1 MELSKTQVSL
11 LKTIQRKR
19 KRGDIG
25 IIAEKTGLSS
35 PYVSLVLN
43 PDEDYWDEK
52 IISEEIE
59 LINEREQNA
68 KELSQKLTA

>member
-1 MELSKTQVSL
+1 MELSKTQRGL
-11 LKTIQRKR
+11 LKNIQRKR

-25 IIAEKTGLSS
+25 FISEKTGLSS
-35 PYVSLVLN
+35 AYISLVLN

-59 LINEREQNA
+59 LINEREQNT
-68 KELSQKLTA
+68 QKLLEKLIA